1 MSTVY
6 GYFAL
11 LSQNSLRRTSLLLTS
26 HKSSAF
32 SIYFWEG
39 GEETCE
45 LQEDYQDIGEI
56 PGIAV
61 VMTLSAKVQQAKQR
75 GADFYKSQNYSQSIE
90 EYSIAIDNG
99 DINDDELHLY
109 YR

>member
-1 MSTVY
+1 M
-6 GYFAL
+6 
-11 LSQNSLRRTSLLLTS
+11 
-26 HKSSAF
+26 AF
-32 SIYFWEG
+32 SSDEG
-39 GEETCE
+39 RRGNPRAIRR
-45 LQEDYQDIGEI
+45 LKIGEI
-56 PGIAV
+56 LGIV
-61 VMTLSAKVQQAKQR
+61 DVMTLSAKVQQAKQR